1 MYFIEHNTPFTHAD
15 HLIPLIKSLDPT
27 SLAIQ
32 KMRIGQTKI
41 SCLIKNIIGEYANK
55 EMIQKLRDSWFSI
68 MADGS
73 TDIGTTKNLILI
85 ARVVLTDQFGNE
97 DIVDLVLA
105 LLKVINK

>member
-1 MYFIEHNTPFTHAD
+1 
-15 HLIPLIKSLDPT
+15 
-27 SLAIQ
+27 
-32 KMRIGQTKI
+32 MRIGQTKI